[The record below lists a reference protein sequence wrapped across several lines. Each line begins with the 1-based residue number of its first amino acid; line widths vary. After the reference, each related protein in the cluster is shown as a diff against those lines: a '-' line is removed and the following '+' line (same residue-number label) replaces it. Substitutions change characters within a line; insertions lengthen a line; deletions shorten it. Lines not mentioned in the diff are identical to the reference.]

1 MLVKCAEPFDPG
13 HSNFLDWFYLL
24 LLHLRIDTKTVVSLM
39 FSKLRLLTFECQ
51 LLLLA
56 VIQKYLV
63 LFVFV
68 LLPIFFLVHSHLL
81 QFKLIYGLRSSS
93 YIQILSRHL
102 VQHLLFLLKIKILAQ
117 ILHN

>member
-1 MLVKCAEPFDPG
+1 MRGVFLDVLEILLVLNEVEIDWNEKLVLVKCAEPFDPG

-39 FSKLRLLTFECQ
+39 FTKLRLLTFERQ

-63 LFVFV
+63 LIVFVFFPV
-68 LLPIFFLVHSHLL
+68 FFLVHSHLL
-81 QFKLIYGLRSSS
+81 
-93 YIQILSRHL
+93 
-102 VQHLLFLLKIKILAQ
+102 
-117 ILHN
+117 